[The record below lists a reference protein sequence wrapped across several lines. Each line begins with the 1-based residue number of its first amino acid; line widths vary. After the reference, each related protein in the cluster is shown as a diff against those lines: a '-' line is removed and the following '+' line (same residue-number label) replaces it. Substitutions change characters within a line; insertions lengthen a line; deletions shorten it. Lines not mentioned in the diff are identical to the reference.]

1 MVFGRGGD
9 LRSCRDY
16 RVVLRRRVLECL
28 DRRRYRERP
37 RSPSRRRYWHP
48 RLLSGYGRSRGWLRT
63 ARNPGRTASVVVPPR
78 RRLRGTRR
86 RWRLLR
92 RLRRGGRSSSRGGQA
107 SSRTLGSRSALA
119 ARRRRL
125 SSRPL
130 LGRRTSLRRAATH
143 GRGGSTRL
151 RCRLGLRT
159 HRRRRHRL
167 GRRELRARRL
177 SGRGGRRGLRA
188 RRLSSRGGRRGL
200 RARRLSGRGGR
211 RCLLYGWS
219 GRVVLNPVGLLP
231 KPQSGEERLLGLW
244 RRWRIPYGYRAR
256 SFRAG
261 GRRAGSRWT
270 ARSRRTRLGR
280 GDLGARLTGRFLRR
294 VVLCGRCRQGRRLR

>member
-9 LRSCRDY
+9 LRSCRDH
-16 RVVLRRRVLECL
+16 RVVLRRRFLECL

-37 RSPSRRRYWHP
+37 RSPTRRRHWHP

-63 ARNPGRTASVVVPPR
+63 ARNPGRTASVVVPPS

-92 RLRRGGRSSSRGGQA
+92 RLRRGRRSSSRGGQA

-119 ARRRRL
+119 ARRQRL

-130 LGRRTSLRRAATH
+130 LDRRTCLRRAATH
-143 GRGGSTRL
+143 GRGSSTRL

-167 GRRELRARRL
+167 
-177 SGRGGRRGLRA
+177 
-188 RRLSSRGGRRGL
+188 GRRGL

-219 GRVVLNPVGLLP
+219 GRVALNPVGLLP

-280 GDLGARLTGRFLRR
+280 GDLGGRLTGRFSLRLLLGWLRLLLGRLCLLRR
-294 VVLCGRCRQGRRLR
+294 RLL